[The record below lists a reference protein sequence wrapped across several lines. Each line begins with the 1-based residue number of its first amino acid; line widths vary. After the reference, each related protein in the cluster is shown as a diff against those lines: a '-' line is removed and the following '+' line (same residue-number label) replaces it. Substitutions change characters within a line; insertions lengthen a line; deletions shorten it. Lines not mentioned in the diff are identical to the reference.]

1 MNKTIEREYFKAFE
15 RGGTAYKCVEVIK
28 RKYDLGYLPQNTP
41 EEENEVA
48 QLSPEEE
55 RERKEWEHFYN
66 VVLPDQVIRETESF
80 DFSAIDGGRISRII
94 EEIEANLSECN
105 NEADRERYLFSLLSP
120 FESTINFCYPIA
132 NIERL
137 EQAINECKASND
149 QSEACAYYQKGL
161 DRIKHIQ
168 DRLNDLC
175 WQKHE
180 KGTIEY
186 CFMRWFGSAK
196 AFSNRLDALLLTY
209 GIDLLELQK
218 KCGIYI
224 KPKCR
229 SIADVAYYIGSYEL
243 AQHYI
248 NTLPRYEEKSDNN
261 IPHELNTDKAREV
274 LKRGIDAGLLDNNFQ
289 PVNSRMTKGQM
300 KIFALCASIECGIK
314 KHFKVFETL
323 WNTKNLAQVNSYDI
337 SPDRQKEIERLFP
350 KEVVTESKNKRV

>member
-28 RKYDLGYLPQNTP
+28 RKYDLGYLPQNMP

-55 RERKEWEHFYN
+55 RERKEWAHFYN

-94 EEIEANLSECN
+94 EEIEANLNERN
-105 NEADRERYLFSLLSP
+105 NETDRERYLFSLLSP
-120 FESTINFCYPIA
+120 FENTISFCYPIA

-137 EQAINECKASND
+137 EKAINECKASND
-149 QSEACAYYQKGL
+149 QSEACAYYQKEL
-161 DRIKHIQ
+161 DRIKYIQ
-168 DRLNDLC
+168 EHLIDLSRR
-175 WQKHE
+175 KHE

-186 CFMRWFGSAK
+186 CFMRWLRSAQS
-196 AFSNRLDALLLTY
+196 FSDRLDALLLTY

-218 KCGIYI
+218 RSGIYI

-229 SIADVAYYIGSYEL
+229 SIADVACYIGSYEL

-248 NTLPRYEEKSDNN
+248 NALPQHEEADNS
-261 IPHELNTDKAREV
+261 IPQELNTAKAREV
-274 LKRGIDAGLLDNNFQ
+274 LKRGIDAGLLDSNFQ
-289 PVNSRMTKGQM
+289 PINSKMTKGQM
-300 KIFALCASIECGIK
+300 KIFAICAGIECK
-314 KHFKVFETL
+314 VKCHFKVFETF
-323 WNTKNLAQVNSYDI
+323 WHTKNMAQVSDFDI
-337 SPDRQKEIERLFP
+337 SEYRKKEILKLFP
-350 KEVVTESKNKRV
+350 QEVVERFKQTTR